1 MAMTMTMM
9 MNDTCNLDGMDMMDM
24 SMGGMKVR

>member
-1 MAMTMTMM
+1 MAMTMM
-9 MNDTCNLDGMDMMDM
+9 MNDTCDFDGMDMMDM